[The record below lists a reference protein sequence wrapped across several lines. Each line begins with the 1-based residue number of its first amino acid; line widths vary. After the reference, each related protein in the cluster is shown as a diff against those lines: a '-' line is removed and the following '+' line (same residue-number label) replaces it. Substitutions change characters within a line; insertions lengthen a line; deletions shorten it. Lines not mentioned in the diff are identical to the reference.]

1 VISNVD
7 SGAPG
12 RGFLVLQGFD
22 EMGSRDGFSN
32 NKLLVDFGCGE
43 I

>member
-1 VISNVD
+1 VTSNVD

-12 RGFLVLQGFD
+12 RGILVLQDFD
-22 EMGSRDGFSN
+22 EMGLRDGFSN
-32 NKLLVDFGCGE
+32 NKLLDNFGYGE